1 VKIWDALT
9 GVRKKNVDG
18 VDKEITSVQY
28 LGSGGQFVAASG
40 DGKVRVI
47 GSANGTAA
55 KTMAEGTDFVHALA
69 TPASGRSVFAGGQ
82 DGILRVWNPA
92 DGAKVAEFRETP

>member
-1 VKIWDALT
+1 
-9 GVRKKNVDG
+9 
-18 VDKEITSVQY
+18 
-28 LGSGGQFVAASG
+28 
-40 DGKVRVI
+40 
-47 GSANGTAA
+47 
-55 KTMAEGTDFVHALA
+55 MAEGTDFVHALA